1 MNLELEDDRYC
12 FVCGEENENG
22 LHLSF
27 ALVEG
32 RVFTEITFRK
42 VHQGY
47 KDIVHGG
54 LLSAVLDEAMVKA
67 SLMQGMPAV
76 TAEITVRFR
85 TPLLINEKVIVA
97 AEVKKVNKKIIETSA
112 VVKKHDGMLIA
123 EARGK
128 LFLKK

>member
-1 MNLELEDDRYC
+1 MDIQLEDDRYC

-22 LHLSF
+22 LRLF
-27 ALVEG
+27 
-32 RVFTEITFRK
+32 FTLLDGKICAEFTFSK

-76 TAEITVRFR
+76 TAEITARIY
-85 TPLLINEKVIVA
+85 LQSKVSP
-97 AEVKKVNKKIIETSA
+97 NP
-112 VVKKHDGMLIA
+112 
-123 EARGK
+123 K
-128 LFLKK
+128 L